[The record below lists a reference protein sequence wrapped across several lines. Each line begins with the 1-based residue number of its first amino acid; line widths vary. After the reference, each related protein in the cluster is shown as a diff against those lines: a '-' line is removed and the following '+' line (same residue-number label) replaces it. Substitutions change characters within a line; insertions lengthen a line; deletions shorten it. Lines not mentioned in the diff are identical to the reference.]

1 MHATKAV
8 KTQWPKSWRQ
18 GAAGQDSSGT
28 FSVCLRGDTRRGGA
42 FAPPTK
48 LGVLYNIFD

>member
-1 MHATKAV
+1 MHATKAS

-18 GAAGQDSSGT
+18 GEDSSGT
-28 FSVCLRGDTRRGGA
+28 FSVCLPGEAGRGVV